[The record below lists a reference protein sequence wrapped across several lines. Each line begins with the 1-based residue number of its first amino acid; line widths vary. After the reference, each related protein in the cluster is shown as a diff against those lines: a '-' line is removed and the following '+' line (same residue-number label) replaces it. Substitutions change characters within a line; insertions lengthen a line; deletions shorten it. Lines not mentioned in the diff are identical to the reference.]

1 MLRGISRRFEAVL
14 ALAALL
20 LVGSARAEELP
31 AEVGGSLKAA
41 LQAAQAR
48 HAPVLVDF
56 YAPWCYSCYFMAKN
70 VKNGPEWERLEQ
82 KAVVLELDADAPDGA
97 HWMQAWSVKGLPNY
111 IVLDEQGQELGRIQ
125 LERTRAQFYPEID
138 AILARGASLERLQAE
153 VRDAGPASLKAAR
166 AVLQA
171 FLARGQAD
179 EGLAWQSALPAAPRA
194 AIGRDAEAAGSLAR
208 LELLRATK
216 AKDVAACSAVLPRL
230 LKGPASCERAY
241 DIDRA
246 LSCTESLPASRQG
259 VLFGGQK
266 RALDQL
272 LAKRVFVP
280 TPSCADAQSIVLA
293 AADLSAA
300 LGDSTHEA
308 VVLDR
313 AVDDAVNRLGGPEK
327 LDLRRDRNLADNI
340 RVYLDRA
347 KRNEALDSLYPE
359 LIKAYPDDYVYAY
372 RFGKSLAT
380 RGDYARALPW
390 LEQAA
395 PKAYGANRL
404 KVAQLRSEV
413 LIKLGRSDE
422 ARTVAAEALKANG
435 PFFPEQAGKLK
446 ALIAGNG

>member
-1 MLRGISRRFEAVL
+1 MHRGISRRFEAAL
-14 ALAALL
+14 ALSALL
-20 LVGSARAEELP
+20 LAGSVRAEAPE
-31 AEVGGSLKAA
+31 ADVTASLTAT

-82 KAVVLELDADAPDGA
+82 KAVVLELDADSPEGA
-97 HWMQAWSVKGLPNY
+97 HWLQAWSVKGLPNY
-111 IVLDEQGQELGRIQ
+111 LVLDEQGQELGRIQ

-138 AILARGASLERLQAE
+138 AILARGASLERLQAS
-153 VRDAGPASLKAAR
+153 VRDASPASLKAATV
-166 AVLQA
+166 VLQA
-171 FLARGQAD
+171 FHARGQAD
-179 EGLAWQSALPAAPRA
+179 EGLAWQSALPASVRA
-194 AIGRDAEAAGSLAR
+194 ALGRDAQASLWLAR
-208 LELLRATK
+208 LQLLRASK
-216 AKDVAACSAVLPRL
+216 AKDVAQCSAVLPRL

-246 LSCTESLPASRQG
+246 LSCTETLTPTQKGA
-259 VLFGGQK
+259 LFAGQK
-266 RALDQL
+266 RRLDQL
-272 LAKRVFVP
+272 LAQRVFVP

-327 LDLRRDRNLADNI
+327 LDLRQDRNLADNI

-347 KRNEALDSLYPE
+347 ERTEALDSLYPE
-359 LIKAYPDDYVYAY
+359 LIKAWPDDYVYAY
-372 RFGKSLAT
+372 RFGKSLAL

-390 LEQAA
+390 LERAA

-404 KVAQLRSEV
+404 KVAQLRSDV
-413 LIKLGRSDE
+413 LIKLGRGDE
-422 ARTVAAEALKANG
+422 ARAVAAEALKANG
-435 PFFPEQAGKLK
+435 PFFPEQAAKLK
-446 ALIAGNG
+446 ALLAGNG